1 MARRKAGNRERGAQP
16 GLGEDAGPWP
26 RAWGCDGRWR
36 GGGCGGRLFAAR
48 LLLRVEWAQFLSHA
62 IRPPLATHQAQI
74 KQQMAEEDKKRKRVA
89 ASEAEQQA

>member
-1 MARRKAGNRERGAQP
+1 M
-16 GLGEDAGPWP
+16 
-26 RAWGCDGRWR
+26 
-36 GGGCGGRLFAAR
+36 FAAR